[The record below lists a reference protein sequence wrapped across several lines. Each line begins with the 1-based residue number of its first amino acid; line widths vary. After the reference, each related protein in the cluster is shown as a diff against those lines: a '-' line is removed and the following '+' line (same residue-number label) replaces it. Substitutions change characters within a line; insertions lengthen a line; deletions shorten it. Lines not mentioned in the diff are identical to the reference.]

1 MPKEGVEALVEF
13 LKEYEQEHNWIKE
26 GTSSPL

>member
-13 LKEYEQEHNWIKE
+13 LKKYEAEHA
-26 GTSSPL
+26 